1 MSKRRL
7 NGEHL
12 RVSLPETLFSLPE
25 DYTTTL
31 RAASYA
37 GSAHVPII
45 LSKKVPI
52 SENEFA
58 QEQKTYKQIAG
69 ENLAYFHLLM
79 SCFLSRM
86 VYEFETITFESR
98 TALRNKY
105 LVAAM
110 SQKELTLA
118 CLFLR
123 PRIVPTIPSW
133 DKHIHMGYN
142 GWWASHFYG
151 AVTVARV
158 ARRLLQEGAE
168 VRLPT
173 AAEDIDDKIDLIAS
187 FKGRSEGLCMQIK
200 SDDQIDWIRH
210 RICGPADLETADES
224 LKRFILGTREF
235 QKNYHGIW
243 IPLEITLGSR
253 PFQDGTTIWRGAITD
268 LFHHILTVVLDEHDP
283 TLFAAI

>member
-7 NGEHL
+7 NGEHI
-12 RVSLPETLFSLPE
+12 RVLLPTTLFSLPE
-25 DYTTTL
+25 GYTSLL

-37 GSAHVPII
+37 GSERLPSI
-45 LSKKVPI
+45 LDSKEAITEK
-52 SENEFA
+52 EFA
-58 QEQKTYKQIAG
+58 SEHKIYKEIAG
-69 ENLAYFHLLM
+69 ENLALFHLLL

-86 VYEFETITFESR
+86 VYEFETMTFESR
-98 TALRNKY
+98 ASLRNKY

-118 CLFLR
+118 CLLLK
-123 PRIVPTIPSW
+123 PKIIPHIPSW

-200 SDDQIDWIRH
+200 SDDQTDWIQH
-210 RICGPADLETADES
+210 RVCGTIDLETADEH

-235 QKNYHGIW
+235 QEKYRGIW
-243 IPLEITLGSR
+243 IPLEITLGSK
-253 PFQDGTTIWRGAITD
+253 PFQDGTTVWRGAITD